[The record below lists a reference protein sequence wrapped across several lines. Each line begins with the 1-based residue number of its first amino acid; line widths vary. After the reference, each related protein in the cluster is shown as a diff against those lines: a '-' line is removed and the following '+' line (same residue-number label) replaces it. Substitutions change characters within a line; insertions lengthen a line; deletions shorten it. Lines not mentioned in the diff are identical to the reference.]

1 MDNYIRISLIAR
13 RFPVRV
19 RQLFSAATVVAF
31 ALALA
36 VSAAACGSDAP
47 AADTTTQA
55 ASPERS
61 APTQP
66 MAPDFS
72 LPSAFGNTV
81 TLDDLLEG
89 SNAAVLVFYRGFF

>member
-1 MDNYIRISLIAR
+1 MANYIRISLIAR

-31 ALALA
+31 ALAI
-36 VSAAACGSDAP
+36 SAAACGSDAP

-61 APTQP
+61 ASTPTRP